1 MEDCDMRTVS
11 VGFLGCGNIGCGVW
25 KLLNEFRDDI
35 AHRADVRFDIRK
47 ILVRDIHKKRDQSV
61 PESLLTTD
69 ASQVTDDPAIEMV
82 LEFMG
87 GEEPATKYMLRALE
101 MGKTVVTANKM
112 ALALNWD
119 ILQDAAQKNHSGL
132 YYEAAVCGAIPI
144 IRTTID
150 SLQSNRI
157 ETMMGIVNGTTNY
170 ILSRMSQ
177 EGSDYGEVLR
187 DAQRLGLAEP
197 DPTSDVEGFDA
208 AYKLSILSSLAF
220 HARVPFDVIYRQGIT
235 QVSAVDIAY
244 GKELGYTMKL
254 LAIAKRDGNV
264 IDARVHPTFIPHIH
278 PLASVNGSFNAIFLH
293 GHACDDMMLFGR
305 GAGSAPTASAVVS
318 DMLYAV
324 SRTEP
329 RYTTFQNTNKLADG
343 LKVTDNWHC
352 SFYIRLS
359 ASDQPGVLAHI
370 TACLGREGISI
381 RNLMQRDAVN
391 GHAQIVLITHDAGEC
406 AVRSALAAI
415 DSQDVQV
422 ESVIRVEAN

>member
-1 MEDCDMRTVS
+1 MRTVT

-25 KLLNEFRDDI
+25 KLLNEFKEDLL
-35 AHRADVRFDIRK
+35 HRSGVVFDIKR
-47 ILVRDIHKKRDQSV
+47 ILVRDVHKKRDAIV
-61 PESLLTTD
+61 PENLLTTD
-69 ASQVTDDPAIEMV
+69 PKEVTDDPAIEMV

-87 GEEPATKYMLRALE
+87 GEEPATHYMLRALE

-112 ALALNWD
+112 ALALNWH
-119 ILQDAAQKNHSGL
+119 ILQEAAEKHGSGL

-144 IRTTID
+144 IRTTVD
-150 SLQSNRI
+150 SLMSNRI
-157 ETMMGIVNGTTNY
+157 EEMMGIVNGTTNY
-170 ILSRMSQ
+170 ILTRMSQ
-177 EGSDYGEVLR
+177 EGSDYAAVLK

-235 QVSAVDIAY
+235 QVTAADIAF
-244 GKELGYTMKL
+244 GKELGYTLKL
-254 LAIAKRDGNV
+254 LAIAKRQGNV
-264 IDARVHPTFIPHIH
+264 IDARVHPTFIPDSH

-324 SRTEP
+324 SRETP
-329 RYTTFQNTNKLADG
+329 RHPTFRNSDKLAEG
-343 LKVTDNWHC
+343 LSVTNDWRC
-352 SFYIRLS
+352 SFYVRLE
-359 ASDQPGVLAHI
+359 ASDRPGVLAHI
-370 TACLGREGISI
+370 TTCLGNEGISI

-391 GHAQIVLITHDAGEC
+391 GRAQIVLITHDAGEC
-406 AVRSALAAI
+406 SIRKALAAI
-415 DSQDVQV
+415 DSRDARV
-422 ESVIRVEAN
+422 ESMIRVETKP

>member
-1 MEDCDMRTVS
+1 MRTIS

-25 KLLNEFRDDI
+25 KLLNEFKADLL
-35 AHRADVRFDIRK
+35 HRSDVEFDIKR
-47 ILVRDIHKKRDQSV
+47 ILVRDVNKKRDQVV
-61 PESLLTTD
+61 PPELLTTD
-69 ASQVTDDPAIEMV
+69 PREITDDPAIEMV
-82 LEFMG
+82 LEVMG
-87 GEEPATKYMLRALE
+87 GEEPATHYMLRALE

-112 ALALNWD
+112 ALALNWH
-119 ILQDAAQKNHSGL
+119 ILQSAAEKHGSGL

-144 IRTTID
+144 IRTTMD
-150 SLQSNRI
+150 SLMSNRI
-157 ETMMGIVNGTTNY
+157 EEMMGIVNGTTNY
-170 ILSRMSQ
+170 ILTRMSQ
-177 EGSDYGEVLR
+177 EGSDYADVLA

-235 QVSAVDIAY
+235 QVSAADIAF
-244 GKELGYTMKL
+244 GKELGYTLKL

-264 IDARVHPTFIPHIH
+264 IDARVHPTFIPDEH

-324 SRTEP
+324 SRDTP
-329 RYTTFQNTNKLADG
+329 RHPTFRNSDALAPGLTVTND
-343 LKVTDNWHC
+343 WHC
-352 SFYIRLS
+352 SFYVRLE

-370 TACLGREGISI
+370 TTCLGKEGISI

-391 GHAQIVLITHDAGEC
+391 GRAQIVLITHDAGER
-406 AVRSALAAI
+406 AIRKALSAI
-415 DSQDVQV
+415 DSAEAKV
-422 ESVIRVEAN
+422 ESMIRVERK

>member
-1 MEDCDMRTVS
+1 MRTIS

-25 KLLNEFRDDI
+25 KLLNEFKADLL
-35 AHRADVRFDIRK
+35 HRSDVEFDIKR
-47 ILVRDIHKKRDQSV
+47 ILVRDVNKKRDQVV
-61 PESLLTTD
+61 PPELLTTD
-69 ASQVTDDPAIEMV
+69 PREITDDPAIEMV

-87 GEEPATKYMLRALE
+87 GEEPATQYMLRALE

-112 ALALNWD
+112 ALALNWH
-119 ILQDAAQKNHSGL
+119 ILQSAAEKHGSGL

-144 IRTTID
+144 IRTTMD
-150 SLQSNRI
+150 SLMSNRI
-157 ETMMGIVNGTTNY
+157 EEMMGIVNGTTNY
-170 ILSRMSQ
+170 ILTRMSQ
-177 EGSDYGEVLR
+177 EGSDYADVLA
-187 DAQRLGLAEP
+187 DAQQLGLAEP

-235 QVSAVDIAY
+235 QVCAADIAF
-244 GKELGYTMKL
+244 GKELGYTLKL
-254 LAIAKRDGNV
+254 LAIAKRNGNV
-264 IDARVHPTFIPHIH
+264 IDARVHPTFIPDEH

-324 SRTEP
+324 SRDTP
-329 RYTTFQNTNKLADG
+329 RHPTFRNSDALAPGLTVTND
-343 LKVTDNWHC
+343 WHC
-352 SFYIRLS
+352 SFYVRLE

-370 TACLGREGISI
+370 TTCLGKEGISI

-391 GHAQIVLITHDAGEC
+391 GRAQIVLITHDAGER
-406 AVRSALAAI
+406 AIRKALSAI
-415 DSQDVQV
+415 DSAEAKV
-422 ESVIRVEAN
+422 ESMIRVERK

>member
-1 MEDCDMRTVS
+1 MRTVR

-25 KLLNEFRDDI
+25 KLLNEFKEDI
-35 AHRADVRFDIRK
+35 AHRADVAFDIKR
-47 ILVRDIHKKRDQSV
+47 ILVRDVRKKRDAVV
-61 PESLLTTD
+61 PTELLTTD
-69 ASQVTDDPAIEMV
+69 PAQITDDPNIDMV

-87 GEEPATKYMLRALE
+87 GEKPATQYMLRALE

-112 ALALNWD
+112 ALALNWH
-119 ILQDAAQKNHSGL
+119 ILQAAAEKHNSGL

-144 IRTTID
+144 IRTTLD

-170 ILSRMSQ
+170 ILTRMSQ
-177 EGSDYGEVLR
+177 EGSDYAEVLR

-220 HARVPFDVIYRQGIT
+220 HAHVPFDVVYRQGIT
-235 QVSAVDIAY
+235 QVSAADIAF
-244 GKELGYTMKL
+244 GKEMGYTLKL
-254 LAIAKRDGNV
+254 LAIAKREGNV
-264 IDARVHPTFIPHIH
+264 IDARVHPTFIPNSH

-324 SRTEP
+324 SRETP
-329 RYTTFQNTNKLADG
+329 RHPTFKNTDKLAEG
-343 LKVTDNWHC
+343 LTVTNDWRC
-352 SFYIRLS
+352 SFYVRLN
-359 ASDQPGVLAHI
+359 ASDRPGVLAHI
-370 TACLGREGISI
+370 TTCLGNEGISI
-381 RNLMQRDAVN
+381 RTLMQRDAVD
-391 GHAQIVLITHDAGEC
+391 GHAQIVMITHDAGEC
-406 AVRSALAAI
+406 AIRKALAAI

-422 ESVIRVEAN
+422 ESMIRVEAK